1 MSRTPR
7 NLAVPLLAATV
18 LLLAACGS
26 SSEAAA
32 GTGADQKDAAQ
43 SGGLPGEHVHGV
55 ARDPGDGTL
64 YLATHE
70 GLFRYDKGTPV
81 RVGPVVDLMGFSVAG
96 PGHFY
101 ASGHP
106 GDGVDLPAPVGL
118 METRD
123 AGATWTTGNGR
134 VDSAQAISASQ
145 ADGGTLEVLLVTNSG
160 VQRSVDSGA
169 SFSPLV

>member
-18 LLLAACGS
+18 LVLAAGKSGS
-26 SSEAAA
+26 GAAA
-32 GTGADQKDAAQ
+32 GSGGDQKAAAQ

-55 ARDPGDGTL
+55 ARDPGDSTV
-64 YLATHE
+64 YLATHQ
-70 GLFRYDKGTPV
+70 GLFRYDKGAPV
-81 RVGPVVDLMGFSVAG
+81 RVGPVVDWMGFSIAR

-118 METRD
+118 LETTD
-123 AGATWTTGNGR
+123 AGKTWKVR
-134 VDSAQAISASQ
+134 SL
-145 ADGGTLEVLLVTNSG
+145 GGECDFPAPTS
-160 VQRSVDSGA
+160 SSKGA
-169 SFSPLV
+169 LARKSTRPN

>member
-1 MSRTPR
+1 
-7 NLAVPLLAATV
+7 
-18 LLLAACGS
+18 
-26 SSEAAA
+26 
-32 GTGADQKDAAQ
+32 
-43 SGGLPGEHVHGV
+43 
-55 ARDPGDGTL
+55 
-64 YLATHE
+64 
-70 GLFRYDKGTPV
+70 
-81 RVGPVVDLMGFSVAG
+81 MGFSVAG
-96 PGHFY
+96 PGHIY

-145 ADGGTLEVLLVTNSG
+145 ADGETPEVLLVTNSG

-169 SFSPLV
+169 SFSPLVTS